1 MAFLLSLSEMDSFL
15 SKELQLS
22 NHFDIILPG
31 FPTIMNFPPNATGFP
46 HAKILVKNATFT
58 MPSLE
63 VEEIANVKFYNGYV
77 SPKELSLEFWS
88 DIGFEAYNYFI
99 QWMKFIYD
107 FEKQVFKVISPT
119 EIHLKYRT
127 AILQYKSKNVI
138 PPLLPINLFFPITK
152 EWELQGLCPLT
163 ISDPSFDEENG
174 EAVAF
179 TMTFSIQYIKTL

>member
-1 MAFLLSLSEMDSFL
+1 MAFLLSLSEMDSLL

-127 AILQYKSKNVI
+127 AILNYKSKNI
-138 PPLLPINLFFPITK
+138 LPIPFPTTK
-152 EWELQGLCPLT
+152 GWELRGLCPLT

-174 EAVAF
+174 DAISF